1 MGSVHRYETAAGE
14 RRYRIIYRRPDH
26 SQTSERGFK
35 TKRDA
40 EQRLAQV
47 EVAKGKGEY
56 IDASDARVTVATL
69 GKAWLTGREGAL
81 KPSSYRPLRSAWEK
95 HVEPRWGSRA
105 VGDIK
110 HSEVQAWVTEL
121 AALETRKG
129 DDDRP
134 ARKASGT
141 TVRRAH
147 GVLAGILDGAV
158 HDRRLARNVARDV
171 QLPAKSKAAPRYYLT
186 HQQVETLAGKAPA
199 EHRTLVLFLA
209 YTGLRWGE
217 ATALRVRHVDA
228 LRRRVQ
234 VEENAVLVSGLVH
247 VGTPKTHRSRSVP
260 YPAFLSLPLGALAEG
275 KGRDDLLFGDGRL
288 HVKIPATRNGWF
300 TRAVSAAQSADKTF
314 PRVTVHDLRHTAAS
328 LAVQA
333 GAHVKAVQRMLG
345 HASAAMTLDVYADLF
360 DDDLDA
366 VATALDQA
374 RAASTVANLLP
385 ETRNREG

>member
-1 MGSVHRYETAAGE
+1 MCR
-14 RRYRIIYRRPDH
+14 
-26 SQTSERGFK
+26 
-35 TKRDA
+35 
-40 EQRLAQV
+40 
-47 EVAKGKGEY
+47 
-56 IDASDARVTVATL
+56 
-69 GKAWLTGREGAL
+69 
-81 KPSSYRPLRSAWEK
+81 SSHPRSA
-95 HVEPRWGSRA
+95 SR
-105 VGDIK
+105 DDF
-110 HSEVQAWVTEL
+110 TP
-121 AALETRKG
+121 ETRKG

-134 ARKASGT
+134 AKTASGT

-158 HDRRLARNVARDV
+158 HDRRIARNVARDV
-171 QLPAKSKAAPRYYLT
+171 QRPAKSKAAPRHYLT
-186 HQQVETLAGKAPA
+186 HAQVEILASKAPT

-217 ATALRVRHVDA
+217 ATALRVRHVDT
-228 LRRRVQ
+228 LRRRVK

-260 YPAFLSLPLGALAEG
+260 YPAFLALPLGKLAEG
-275 KGRDDLLFGDGRL
+275 KSRDDLLFGDGSI
-288 HVKIPATRNGWF
+288 HVKLPASRNGWF
-300 TRAVSAAQSADKTF
+300 TVAVSAAQSADRTF
-314 PRVTVHDLRHTAAS
+314 PRGTPHDLRHTAAS

-366 VATALDQA
+366 VATALDEA
-374 RAASTVANLLP
+374 RTASTVANLLP